1 MDKMDKRNQPSRN
14 MPGKGGQ
21 PSQTGQ
27 QAKSGQT
34 MPQSGQMAPPPKG
47 APQSHTDKK

>member
-1 MDKMDKRNQPSRN
+1 MDKMDKRNQPSRP

-21 PSQTGQ
+21 SGQ
-27 QAKSGQT
+27 QVKSGQT

-47 APQSHTDKK
+47 APQPHTDKK